1 MTTKQHHKPRTSN
14 QIFLV
19 LQERI
24 QNGVYAAGERLPTER
39 TFAQEFAVDRY
50 AIQRSLEQL
59 HRQGLIIKELGRR
72 PVVASNPSFR
82 NSHVSISEPSLKTI
96 AALLPHDAAYPAAV
110 AVLTGVNAALR
121 RLSAPYRVIP
131 FDVRLFEMEEDALR
145 EVEEQ
150 GYGGVIIWHSGEK
163 ATLNTICRQMRQ
175 GIPFVFVDRYPHG
188 MTCDFVGVDNRTAST
203 EAVNY
208 LLKLGH
214 TRIGFLTS
222 TEETTA
228 VMERHDGYLQA
239 LEQAGITPQPEWI
252 AAVPSK
258 DPTLVTPAVEQLLKI
273 EEPLTAVYALNDSK
287 AHYFIA
293 EVERRGLRVPDD
305 ISVIGFDDLER
316 YSPRPALLT
325 TMHQPF
331 HSVGE
336 RAAHLLLNRMQDA
349 QKQTTYQHILLT
361 STLVVRSTTSR
372 LMDVSHASNSSEVHV
387 AV

>member
-39 TFAQEFAVDRY
+39 TFAQEFSVDRY

-59 HRQGLIIKELGRR
+59 HRQGLIIKERGRR

-82 NSHVSISEPSLKTI
+82 NGHATGSETSLKTI

-188 MTCDFVGVDNRTAST
+188 MNCDFVGVDNTTAST

-208 LLKLGH
+208 LIKLGH

-228 VMERHDGYLQA
+228 VMERRDGYLQA
-239 LEQAGITPQPEWI
+239 LELAGITHHPDWI
-252 AAVPSK
+252 AAVSSK
-258 DPTLVTPAVEQLLKI
+258 DPTLVGPAVEKLLNVS
-273 EEPLTAVYALNDSK
+273 EPLTAVFALNDSK

-293 EVERRGLRVPDD
+293 EIERRGLRVPED
-305 ISVIGFDDLER
+305 ISVVGFDDLER

-331 HSVGE
+331 HSIGE
-336 RAAHLLLNRMQDA
+336 RAAHLLLNRMHDV
-349 QKQTTYQHILLT
+349 QKQTTFQHILLT
-361 STLVVRSTTSR
+361 PSLVIRSTTSR
-372 LMDVSHASNSSEVHV
+372 LMDPGRSLNFQEDHLNV
-387 AV
+387 